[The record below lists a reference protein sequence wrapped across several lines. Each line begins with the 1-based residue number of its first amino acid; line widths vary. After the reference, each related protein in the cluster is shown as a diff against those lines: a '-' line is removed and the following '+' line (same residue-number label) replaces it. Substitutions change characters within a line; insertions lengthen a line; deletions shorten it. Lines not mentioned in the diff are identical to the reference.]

1 MTITPTRFLTLSEAS
16 RRYGI
21 DWKQLQQLIATGTI
35 RAAEI
40 RGEVIVNESEV
51 RAQIQRRED
60 LPEYRQFGHLSG
72 VAIWIGEASRKY
84 NVPHPTLSRWKDK
97 GLIKILGQESNKILL
112 DEQDV
117 AYCAYIYHQDGG
129 QGKRIFADDGRPYI
143 NKPR

>member
-1 MTITPTRFLTLSEAS
+1 
-16 RRYGI
+16 
-21 DWKQLQQLIATGTI
+21 
-35 RAAEI
+35 
-40 RGEVIVNESEV
+40 
-51 RAQIQRRED
+51 
-60 LPEYRQFGHLSG
+60 